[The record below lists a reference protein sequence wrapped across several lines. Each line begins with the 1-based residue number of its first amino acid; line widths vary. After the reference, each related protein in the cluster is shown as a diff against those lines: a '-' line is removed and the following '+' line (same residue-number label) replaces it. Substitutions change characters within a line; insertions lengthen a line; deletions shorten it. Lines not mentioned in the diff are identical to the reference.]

1 MTEILHDK
9 NNPAVKSDTPIQW
22 LFRLLQGALI
32 GAGAILPGISGGV
45 LCAVF
50 GIYQPMMALLAHPF
64 RTFKK
69 YFRLLF
75 PVLIGWGLG
84 FFLFAKLLNV
94 LFNNASYEYPATW
107 LFIGLITGMMPQLF
121 REAGKQGRTIKSW
134 IAFAISTTVILTL
147 LVLLQYGASISVSA
161 DIWDISSIWWFLLCG
176 LLWGISL
183 VIPGLSSSSLLLYLG
198 LYKTMTRG
206 ISEFS
211 MIVILP
217 MIIGIMLV
225 TFLSARAINYMFDKH
240 YSSSYHAVIG
250 FVLAST
256 IAIMLPAP
264 GNTEAG
270 METIGIAYTGDIAI
284 ATILIWAACF
294 AAGFAAAWLMDK
306 AGQKILAKQTVEA
319 E

>member
-1 MTEILHDK
+1 MTEILHEK
-9 NNPAVKSDTPIQW
+9 NNPAIKSDTPIQW

-84 FFLFAKLLNV
+84 FFIFAKLLNI
-94 LFNNASYEYPATW
+94 LFSNAAYAYPATW
-107 LFIGLITGMMPQLF
+107 LFVGLIMGMMPQLF

-134 IAFAISTTVILTL
+134 IALAISTTVILTL
-147 LVLLQYGASISVSA
+147 LVLLQYGARISVSA
-161 DIWDISSIWWFLLCG
+161 DIWDMSSVWWFLLCG
-176 LLWGISL
+176 VLWGISL

-198 LYKTMTRG
+198 LYQTMTKG
-206 ISEFS
+206 VSEFS

-217 MIIGIMLV
+217 MIIGILLV
-225 TFLSARAINYMFDKH
+225 TFLSARAINYMFEKH

-256 IAIMLPAP
+256 IAIMLPAS
-264 GNTEAG
+264 GNTGAG
-270 METIGIAYTGDIAI
+270 GESIGIAYTGDIV
-284 ATILIWAACF
+284 TILIWAVCF